1 MTSESNSWLRPGF
14 RTTEDNG
21 RLRRGRP
28 KGFQS
33 VDQEV
38 YIIVLPSSSFTA
50 RSLASCS
57 SAGKTLRDV
66 KRVVM
71 VINSQGV
78 PRWRS
83 TRFASRSRLTL
94 RKFPRKFSKCRPVP
108 GRSVKSVEIPPEGC
122 WMYFVSTARWRGA
135 GRKVVIHSSND
146 LDVDRDG
153 EGEEEFCDIQC
164 RNQSYDLSVEGISN
178 VTSIWLRRCA
188 LRLVTDLRASCAA
201 AVRRIMPTP
210 FNSRQS

>member
-1 MTSESNSWLRPGF
+1 
-14 RTTEDNG
+14 
-21 RLRRGRP
+21 
-28 KGFQS
+28 
-33 VDQEV
+33 
-38 YIIVLPSSSFTA
+38 
-50 RSLASCS
+50 
-57 SAGKTLRDV
+57 
-66 KRVVM
+66 
-71 VINSQGV
+71 
-78 PRWRS
+78 
-83 TRFASRSRLTL
+83 
-94 RKFPRKFSKCRPVP
+94 
-108 GRSVKSVEIPPEGC
+108 
-122 WMYFVSTARWRGA
+122 MYFVSTARWRGA

-153 EGEEEFCDIQC
+153 EGEEEEFCDIQC